1 MVLKTETSSLLFL
14 IISVCLVFSCLL
26 WILSR
31 QYRFLL
37 ESKKTNYNEEESIG
51 NNITKQLNKIDTTP
65 SVNDTTPSVNDT
77 TTPSVND
84 TTPSVNDT
92 TPSVNDTTPSVN
104 DTTPSVNDTT
114 CDDSSNFY
122 FYLFIGGI
130 VSCVAVY
137 VYTILRQPKLEPK
150 SILSYSDVVHGNRIE
165 FHKDQK
171 RRPIISSSITKFGKE
186 KEYQRLIIDVFDVE
200 LETVVSDNVVVENKL
215 QTDDEELDFMSEIKN
230 GLELPIIKSKN
241 KLQNDDEE
249 LKRTIKTSTNTFW
262 IPPRF
267 CIYLYLPI
275 VQFLHVF
282 VVVFVFVGVTIYYF
296 LQKEEKKQ
304 TTITIYTIYAVCVL
318 FVILMT
324 IYRIVH
330 ALQIGKTKYL
340 TGSGLD
346 KLKYSF
352 YEDNDTYSKTVDSPS
367 ENSPKYTQIKIYYNA
382 LYNEAP
388 KEYEFISLS
397 RKGVDFN
404 DLATFYRNNLNA
416 SYEMYFKNN
425 QNENKSLEDK
435 VMDILGNKLEDY
447 KRPEQR
453 QHI

>member
-1 MVLKTETSSLLFL
+1 MVLKTEKSSLLFL

-31 QYRFLL
+31 QHRFLL

-65 SVNDTTPSVNDT
+65 SVNDTTPNVNDT
-77 TTPSVND
+77 
-84 TTPSVNDT
+84 
-92 TPSVNDTTPSVN
+92 
-104 DTTPSVNDTT
+104 
-114 CDDSSNFY
+114 SNFY

-150 SILSYSDVVHGNRIE
+150 SILSYSDIDRFGINI
-165 FHKDQK
+165 HKYQK
-171 RRPIISSSITKFGKE
+171 RRRPIISSSITKFGKE
-186 KEYQRLIIDVFDVE
+186 FYPENQGIIIDVFDVDVYV
-200 LETVVSDNVVVENKL
+200 LKTVVSDDVDMYNIL
-215 QTDDEELDFMSEIKN
+215 QINDGTTELTS
-230 GLELPIIKSKN
+230 
-241 KLQNDDEE
+241 
-249 LKRTIKTSTNTFW
+249 RTSTDSQKQQYSTFFSR
-262 IPPRF
+262 PPRF

-296 LQKEEKKQ
+296 LQKEEKKR

-340 TGSGLD
+340 TDSEGN
-346 KLKYSF
+346 KLTYSF
-352 YEDNDTYSKTVDSPS
+352 YENDETYSKTVDSPS
-367 ENSPKYTQIKIYYNA
+367 ENSPKYSSIKTYYKV
-382 LYNEAP
+382 LYDVAP
-388 KEYEFISLS
+388 EEYWFISLS
-397 RKGVDFN
+397 HKGVS
-404 DLATFYRNNLNA
+404 LAYLDQFYNKNCRDY
-416 SYEMYFKNN
+416 YEMYVNKN
-425 QNENKSLEDK
+425 QNIGKSLQDK
-435 VMDILGNKLEDY
+435 VNDILNKKMKDY
-447 KRPEQR
+447 KRPQER
-453 QHI
+453 PKI